1 MKLAGTAPFAVIA
14 DIHKDRVL
22 SSGCSFFS
30 LYLFWPL
37 IRHSSYIVLVILKV
51 FNFNNVADRY
61 DRWYDTPRGAIY
73 DRFEKKVVDKLL
85 KDQAEGKRLLEV
97 GCGTGHWSKFFSTKG
112 YEITGIDIS
121 ERMVTIAKNKNI
133 ARSSFHVMDGH
144 CMSFADNSFDIAAAI
159 TILEFATAPYTMIA
173 EMARCVRKPGGKLL
187 FGVLNALSEY
197 NQKRKNKAGSPYA
210 SATLFSPEQLLG
222 LLAPLGQVQMI
233 IAGFVPRQGWLFALA
248 PVFELAGRLMKN
260 RHGAFIAAE
269 VQL

>member
-1 MKLAGTAPFAVIA
+1 
-14 DIHKDRVL
+14 
-22 SSGCSFFS
+22 
-30 LYLFWPL
+30 
-37 IRHSSYIVLVILKV
+37 VLVILKI

-73 DRFEKKVVDKLL
+73 DRFEKKAIDELL
-85 KDQAEGKRLLEV
+85 RNHIKGKRLLEV

-121 ERMVTIAKNKNI
+121 ERMVTIAKSKNI

-144 CMSFADNSFDIAAAI
+144 RMSFADNSFDIAVAI
-159 TILEFATAPYTMIA
+159 TTLEFATAPDTMIA

-197 NQKRKNKAGSPYA
+197 NQERTKKVASPYA
-210 SATLFSPEQLLG
+210 SANLFSPEQLKR
-222 LLAPLGQVQMI
+222 LLKPFGQVQMI
-233 IAGFVPRQGWLFALA
+233 IAGFVPRHTWLLSLT
-248 PVFELAGRLMKN
+248 PVFELAGRLVN
-260 RHGAFIAAE
+260 NQQGAFIAAR